1 VKESDAVVM
10 RALDGPLKGEYLVDY
25 DPEAEHGRGYV
36 VTTPDVEKAR
46 RFTFA
51 EAWATLGAVPR
62 SKPTRP
68 DGKPNRPLTAT
79 TWQILPIERAD

>member
-1 VKESDAVVM
+1 VKAGDAVVM
-10 RALDGPLKGEYLVDY
+10 RALDGPLEGEYLVAY
-25 DPEAEHGRGYV
+25 DPEAEGGKGFV
-36 VTTPDVEKAR
+36 ESTPDLQKAR

-51 EAWATLGAVPR
+51 EAWQTLGTVPR

-79 TWQILPIERAD
+79 TWQILPA